1 MICPKC
7 RTLCVKTDWRPP
19 RGINPDLRQ
28 HGCRNCGDEYYA
40 ESSAQDEKPAV
51 TAKKPRDPNSRM
63 MTQAQLGSLFLY
75 KG

>member
-7 RTLCVKTDWRPP
+7 RNQCAKTSWRPP

-28 HGCRNCGDEYYA
+28 HRCPNCGDEYYA
-40 ESSAQDEKPAV
+40 ESSALDEKPAS
-51 TAKKPRDPNSRM
+51 APKRARDPANRM
-63 MTQAQLGSLFLY
+63 MTPAQLSSLFLF